1 MIKKIKYFLR
11 KCFDCCPSE
20 CRDNVTEGAPG
31 WRISQLTQE
40 TLVLVPQ
47 CGKLIHFNDSALHC
61 QLGCTGS
68 PEENAIGL
76 KCSYLKV

>member
-40 TLVLVPQ
+40 TLVPVPQ
-47 CGKLIHFNDSALHC
+47 CGKLIHLNDSALHC
-61 QLGCTGS
+61 ELVDFVIEKMNNERVS
-68 PEENAIGL
+68 HL
-76 KCSYLKV
+76 KT